1 MFNKNQRFQLSPR
14 LRLGVGRRFSK
25 NSILKYTGS
34 FFVLVTVLLSINTFR
49 LILDSSNTTQTTNKP
64 QVLGISDTREIATQS
79 QAQFDTY
86 TARKG
91 DTLFSIAQEH
101 DVSWTTLAT
110 LNSINSPFTVSV
122 GQELKVPK
130 P

>member
-25 NSILKYTGS
+25 NSVLKYTGS
-34 FFVLVTVLLSINTFR
+34 FFILTAVLLSINTFR
-49 LILDSSNTTQTTNKP
+49 LIVNSSESEQTPNKP
-64 QVLGISDTREIATQS
+64 QVLGISDTRQLETPN

-86 TARKG
+86 ITRKG
-91 DTLFSIAQEH
+91 DTLFSIAQDH
-101 DVSWTTLAT
+101 NMSWTTLAT
-110 LNSINSPFTVSV
+110 LNSIDSPFTVSV
-122 GQELKVPK
+122 GQELKVPR